1 VKGRNTS
8 EVCSHG
14 RNDVTFTLVLRK
26 LPQLVGTKSAYIYNF
41 CASNNYAYI
50 TYKNKMQLE
59 NK

>member
-26 LPQLVGTKSAYIYNF
+26 LPQLDAKSAYIYNF
-41 CASNNYAYI
+41 YASNNYAYI
-50 TYKNKMQLE
+50 TYKNKVQLE